1 MDMNSWSLESI
12 AKHLSDQCLAR
23 NQYPAAA
30 VDAFLAENPIMKQKW
45 TRDEILSAI
54 LDIMTEE
61 SCED

>member
-1 MDMNSWSLESI
+1 MEMNTWSLESI

-23 NQYPAAA
+23 NLYPAMA
-30 VDAFLAENPIMKQKW
+30 VDAFLQDHPQMLEKW
-45 TRDEILSAI
+45 NRDEILSAI